1 MECNGKIPAGLKDKL
16 IHSCCCE
23 NQKNGQFFLS
33 DLIYKVS
40 GEVQTTNMEKL
51 KNLRACDE

>member
-1 MECNGKIPAGLKDKL
+1 MANF
-16 IHSCCCE
+16 
-23 NQKNGQFFLS
+23 FFLS